1 MTAAQPLLFPA
12 NDTTPSTPRSRR
24 RLDIYPRARRPFVR
38 APRHVL
44 DPNGVEEEAALT
56 ELTVRDDL
64 ACRLTRDAH
73 GEAAVEVLPTLW
85 EGAATVRVVGRSPAT
100 ESDGASWWCESF
112 VATDLR
118 TLARR
123 ASAWLA
129 TFDGAC
135 VRVARAEALE
145 IDAEGRTVLRLRRD
159 AAGAWCVASEA
170 PRGVALPVVVVR
182 EHAGCSELAHGA

>member
-1 MTAAQPLLFPA
+1 MTSAQPLLFPA
-12 NDTTPSTPRSRR
+12 NDTTPVPRPRR
-24 RLDIYPRARRPFVR
+24 RLDIYPRARRPYVR
-38 APRHVL
+38 TPRSVL
-44 DPNGVEEEAALT
+44 DPNGVEEEAALV
-56 ELTVRDDL
+56 ELAVRTDL
-64 ACRLTRDAH
+64 ACRLVVDAR
-73 GEAAVEVLPTLW
+73 GEARVDVLPTLW
-85 EGAATVRVVGRSPAT
+85 EGEATVRVVGKSPAT
-100 ESDGASWWCESF
+100 EDDGAAWWCESF
-112 VATDLR
+112 VAAGPR

-129 TFDGAC
+129 TFDDAH

-182 EHAGCSELAHGA
+182 AHAGCSELAHGA